1 MALSSDA
8 KEWKRMVICLL
19 AQFTGADR
27 KWSEVGEI
35 PTLSR
40 NCKEEISDH
49 LLSQVASFPIGVSD
63 LGGRSGL

>member
-1 MALSSDA
+1 
-8 KEWKRMVICLL
+8 MVICLL

-49 LLSQVASFPIGVSD
+49 LLSQVASFPIEVSD